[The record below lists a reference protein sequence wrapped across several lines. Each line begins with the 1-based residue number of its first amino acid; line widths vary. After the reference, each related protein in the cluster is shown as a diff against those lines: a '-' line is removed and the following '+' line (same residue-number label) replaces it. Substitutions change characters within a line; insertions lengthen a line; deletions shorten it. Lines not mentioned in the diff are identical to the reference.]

1 MKRELGIIALDTSFP
16 LAERLR
22 GFNKHYLSLAGLR
35 KLAATRT
42 SGYTLEDGL
51 LLYQGRLVVP
61 DVDNIRTDLVR
72 EAHAQ
77 PSAAHPGTKKTY
89 ELLKAQYHW
98 KGMKSFVA

>member
-1 MKRELGIIALDTSFP
+1 MALDTSFP

-51 LLYQGRLVVP
+51 LLY
-61 DVDNIRTDLVR
+61 
-72 EAHAQ
+72 
-77 PSAAHPGTKKTY
+77 
-89 ELLKAQYHW
+89 
-98 KGMKSFVA
+98 